1 VNPSADTSTLI
12 TWLMTGLLVATAVAG
27 VAVVVCAVAVVAARL
42 RADAPAKDSTVET
55 AAAPSSDAMTA
66 SGNPAGSIA
75 VDTTADQAQ
84 RPHLPMGAEA
94 ALNAIVEL
102 RSDPRNVVVTHRDPT
117 GEVRLYPLG
126 PAKDADNRLERS
138 A

>member
-12 TWLMTGLLVATAVAG
+12 TWLMTGLLVATALAG
-27 VAVVVCAVAVVAARL
+27 VAVVVCTVAVVAARL
-42 RADAPAKDSTVET
+42 RADAPVKDSMVK
-55 AAAPSSDAMTA
+55 PSARRTPDPMTA
-66 SGNPAGSIA
+66 TGNPASSSA
-75 VDTTADQAQ
+75 ADTPGDQAQ

-94 ALNAIVEL
+94 ALNAIVEV

-126 PAKDADNRLERS
+126 PANNANNRLERS

>member
-1 VNPSADTSTLI
+1 
-12 TWLMTGLLVATAVAG
+12 MTGLLVAMAVAG

-42 RADAPAKDSTVET
+42 RTNAPVADSSVKPSAAPAPDS
-55 AAAPSSDAMTA
+55 MTA

-75 VDTTADQAQ
+75 VDTTGDQTQ